1 MLVLIK
7 LLHTLIW
14 AIMAAATLFIF
25 YAGIVGLSGPLL
37 TVCIALLS
45 VESLVLIFNGWVC
58 PLTPVAARYTAE
70 RGASFDI
77 YLPKWLARY
86 NKLIFGTIFVIG
98 LFLVVAN
105 RLTRR

>member
-1 MLVLIK
+1 M
-7 LLHTLIW
+7 LIW
-14 AIMAAATLFIF
+14 AIMAA
-25 YAGIVGLSGPLL
+25 
-37 TVCIALLS
+37 
-45 VESLVLIFNGWVC
+45 
-58 PLTPVAARYTAE
+58 RYMAQQ
-70 RGASFDI
+70 GASFDI

>member
-45 VESLVLIFNGWVC
+45 VESLV
-58 PLTPVAARYTAE
+58 
-70 RGASFDI
+70 
-77 YLPKWLARY
+77 
-86 NKLIFGTIFVIG
+86 
-98 LFLVVAN
+98 
-105 RLTRR
+105 